1 MLTDHYF
8 DVGMKVVHEWG
19 VAHRIVEQQK
29 NAEWDVLLQA
39 IFLYLQ
45 VKVVEKLILEN
56 GTCNPGFGVTLSHSR
71 KRAFGYVFK
80 GS

>member
-1 MLTDHYF
+1 
-8 DVGMKVVHEWG
+8 MKVVHEWG